1 MMEVK
6 TLSRRLKVCLWAV
19 TSGPCLLYSLL
30 AADLELGKI
39 ASAPPDVISTD
50 IREVLNRSG
59 FQVAVENRVVG
70 EFWLRKEVPLKK
82 STYAPLGVSFGRLA
96 EGTLVGV
103 ARFPEGWED
112 YKGKPVP
119 AGVYTLRYG
128 VQPADGNHMGV
139 SLYRDFL
146 LLIPASQDEG
156 LEAMY
161 SHERLSTLSRKTSG
175 TSHPSVLS
183 LFPLENQPA
192 SPRLTRNE
200 LDQWVVEAHAGSLNF
215 ALVVVGKG
223 ED

>member
-6 TLSRRLKVCLWAV
+6 TPSRRLWWCLWAMA
-19 TSGPCLLYSLL
+19 SGHFLLCPLL
-30 AADLELGKI
+30 GADLQLGKI
-39 ASAPPDVISTD
+39 DRAPPDVISQD
-50 IREVLNRSG
+50 IREALSPEG
-59 FQVAVENRVVG
+59 FQVAVESRAVG
-70 EFWLRKEVPLKK
+70 EFWLRKEVPLKE
-82 STYAPLGVSFGRLA
+82 SAYSPLGVSFGRLA

-103 ARFPEGWED
+103 ARFPEGWKD

-156 LEAMY
+156 LEPFY
-161 SHERLSTLSRKTSG
+161 SHERLSTMSRKTSG

-192 SPRLTRNE
+192 FPRLAKNE
-200 LDQWVVEAHAGSLNF
+200 LDQWVVEAHVGSLNF

-223 ED
+223 GD